1 MKRLTQRQEA
11 YLQSATV
18 NPTGRTLIRSE
29 VLGQL
34 HALGL
39 VEHEGYGIA
48 RITDAGR
55 AALMS
60 GEVK

>member
-34 HALGL
+34 HALASSSTRVTDRG
-39 VEHEGYGIA
+39 
-48 RITDAGR
+48 ITDAGR